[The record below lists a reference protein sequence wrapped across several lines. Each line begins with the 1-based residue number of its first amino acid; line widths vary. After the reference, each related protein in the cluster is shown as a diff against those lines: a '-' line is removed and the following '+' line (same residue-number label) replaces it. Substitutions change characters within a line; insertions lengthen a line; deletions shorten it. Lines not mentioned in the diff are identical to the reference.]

1 MLVHNL
7 YRKGKLF
14 YAIAFFALLG
24 VVYFS
29 CIHRPQIPHQGLNFQ
44 GTRRQL
50 TGDLSRQSEKS
61 DTLVVYLHG
70 LGGTI
75 LEPYKHPSPKRSY
88 ASAAFSLT
96 NPILQFAAIDFGTP
110 GVWVNGKD
118 FDDITCGIEALLA
131 QTSAKQ
137 IILAGSSM
145 GGSAALTYAA
155 KAPDEIRAKI
165 IGIVAIYPVGNFA
178 ALYEQSSAPEVK
190 LSMDLA
196 FGGPVEKF
204 RSKYMEN
211 SLLPNLSKV
220 QRQTKF
226 YIISAATDAV
236 CPRQLQVLLSN
247 ELEKSG
253 YKCQLETVQSTH
265 LKAPPVESFCR
276 GLDFVL
282 SHR

>member
-1 MLVHNL
+1 V
-7 YRKGKLF
+7 
-14 YAIAFFALLG
+14 
-24 VVYFS
+24 
-29 CIHRPQIPHQGLNFQ
+29 
-44 GTRRQL
+44 
-50 TGDLSRQSEKS
+50 
-61 DTLVVYLHG
+61 
-70 LGGTI
+70 
-75 LEPYKHPSPKRSY
+75 
-88 ASAAFSLT
+88 
-96 NPILQFAAIDFGTP
+96 QFAAIDFGVP

-204 RSKYMEN
+204 RS
-211 SLLPNLSKV
+211 
-220 QRQTKF
+220 
-226 YIISAATDAV
+226 
-236 CPRQLQVLLSN
+236 
-247 ELEKSG
+247 
-253 YKCQLETVQSTH
+253 
-265 LKAPPVESFCR
+265 
-276 GLDFVL
+276 
-282 SHR
+282 

>member
-1 MLVHNL
+1 M
-7 YRKGKLF
+7 
-14 YAIAFFALLG
+14 
-24 VVYFS
+24 
-29 CIHRPQIPHQGLNFQ
+29 PQAELSFR
-44 GTRRQL
+44 GTRRDL
-50 TGDLSRQSEKS
+50 AAVLSRQSERCN
-61 DTLVVYLHG
+61 TLVVYLHG

-75 LEPYKHPSPKRSY
+75 FEPYKHPSPKRSY
-88 ASAAFSLT
+88 ASSAFFGSVS
-96 NPILQFAAIDFGTP
+96 NVQFAAIDFGVP

-226 YIISAATDAV
+226 YIISAATDTV
-236 CPRQLQVLLSN
+236 CPRQLQVLLIN

-253 YKCQLETVQSTH
+253 YRCQLETVQSTH

-282 SHR
+282 SHS